1 MPIYLYFRQLIQLT
15 KYINTINL
23 LKINILKIYLFSYR
37 CMSLILSWYKNLK
50 TLSKIEMKNVID
62 GLMDKDTTLEYC
74 IEHNTPAP
82 TGNSYKDGIRAAVV
96 ADMCLSNWER
106 ITS

>member
-1 MPIYLYFRQLIQLT
+1 
-15 KYINTINL
+15 
-23 LKINILKIYLFSYR
+23 
-37 CMSLILSWYKNLK
+37 
-50 TLSKIEMKNVID
+50 MKNVID